1 MIIVGLPCIVRSQV
15 HDSIPTPK
23 PTKSIFR
30 RLGSSMQK
38 HNVTVRDTASTI
50 NLTIENNKLRFSPY
64 QGKIIRHIDVRQLNF
79 YQSMDDTASH
89 KKYFGT
95 QLLTKFH
102 RMTRASIIR
111 NNLFIKEG
119 DVFYATVAADNER
132 FLRTISYIRD
142 ARLRMDSIPGTDSI
156 DVLVL
161 TKDLFS
167 ITGSIGSFTSSN
179 FRGDVAEYNLGGL
192 GQSIYYAFNY
202 EKDRRPSYD
211 GSFGYRYNNLFG
223 TFADLTAYVS
233 NIGKNIISGDRNEVY
248 QSIEIS
254 RPMFS
259 QYKRFMGGISLN
271 HAETRDVYPR
281 LIPENRYFNYKYTT
295 FDMWGGLNMNVKKY
309 IGDEKNHLRQFLA
322 LRYVKYTFHNAPD
335 QIVAP
340 FDMRTNNREMA
351 LAQFTLFK
359 QDFYQTR
366 YFYGFGTVEDIPYGF
381 NYSLTAGWYRQRRVS
396 RPYLGLDL
404 NNYMLTQSG
413 DIFQFFAR
421 GGLFVKDG
429 VQDAGYVFGST
440 FYSRVMPVGQTKI
453 RQVLRASY
461 SEVFNTVTTYPL
473 RIDNSQFG
481 LNRFSSDSVLGSR
494 RLSLHSETRFFTPYK
509 VFGFILAPYISSDLS
524 FLTPVKGSFER
535 SALYLGIGPGLR
547 IRNENLVFGTM
558 EIRTMYFPK
567 QVPGQNSFKIGMS
580 ANLRFR
586 FNTNYVNKPDI
597 YNLNDDP
604 NSTIY

>member
-1 MIIVGLPCIVRSQV
+1 MPIKKG
-15 HDSIPTPK
+15 
-23 PTKSIFR
+23 TKSIFR
-30 RLGSSMQK
+30 KLGSSMQK
-38 HNVTVRDTASTI
+38 HNVTVRDTASTL
-50 NLTIENNKLRFSPY
+50 NLTIESNKKRFSPY
-64 QGKIIRHIDVRQLNF
+64 QGKIIRSIKVQQLNF
-79 YQSMDDTASH
+79 YQSIDDTTSK

-102 RMTRASIIR
+102 RTTRSSIIR

-142 ARLRMDSIPGTDSI
+142 ARLNIDSVPGTDSI
-156 DVLVL
+156 DIVVV

-167 ITGSIGSFTSSN
+167 ITGSMGSFSSS
-179 FRGDVAEYNLGGL
+179 RVRASVAEYNLGGL
-192 GQSIYYAFNY
+192 GQSIYYSGSY
-202 EKDRRPSYD
+202 ENDRRPTYD
-211 GSFGYRYNNLFG
+211 ASFGYRYNNLFG
-223 TFADLTAYVS
+223 TFADLTAYTS
-233 NIGKNIISGDRNEVY
+233 NIGKNIITGDRNESF

-254 RPMFS
+254 RPLFS

-271 HAETRDVYPR
+271 HASTRNVYPN
-281 LIPENRYFNYKYTT
+281 LIEQNRYFDYKYTT
-295 FDMWGGLNMNVKKY
+295 FDIWGGVNMNVKRY
-309 IGDEKNHLRQFLA
+309 IEDEKNHLRQFLA
-322 LRYVKYTFHNAPD
+322 LRYVKYTFHNAPE
-335 QIVAP
+335 QIITP
-340 FDMRTNNREMA
+340 FDMRTNTREMA

-366 YFYGFGTVEDIPYGF
+366 YFYNFGTVEDIPYGF
-381 NYSLTAGWYRQRRVS
+381 NYNLTAGWYRQRRSS
-396 RPYLGLDL
+396 RPYLGMDL

-421 GGLFVKDG
+421 GGMFIKNG

-440 FYSRVMPVGQTKI
+440 FYSRVMPVGETKV

-473 RIDNSQFG
+473 RINNYQFG
-481 LNRFSSDSVLGSR
+481 LNAFSSDSVVGSR
-494 RLSLHSETRFFTPYK
+494 RLSLHSETRFFTPCK
-509 VFGFILAPYISSDLS
+509 ILGFILSPYLSSDLS
-524 FLTPVKGSFER
+524 FLTPMKGAFER
-535 SALYLGIGPGLR
+535 SSLYIGIGPGLR
-547 IRNENLVFGTM
+547 IRNENLVFGTI
-558 EIRTMYFPK
+558 EIRSMYFPR
-567 QVPGQNSFKIGMS
+567 QIQGQNSFKIGMS

-586 FNTNYVNKPDI
+586 FNTNYVNKPDL